1 MAKNNNTNKINN
13 NSSSGYLEKIVK
25 SDIKTVA
32 ENRIK
37 PKKKVKKKIDEKT
50 KLSVMQLK
58 FVHEYVI
65 SGNATEAAIKAGYS
79 KKTAGSQGNDLLKRP
94 HIKDAIKKRLSEIED
109 SKIAKADEVL
119 KFITS
124 VIRGEIADSVVVVEG
139 KGRGRSKA
147 AIINKPAGLKERLS
161 AAEKMMKRYGLL
173 TEKVE
178 VKDTSESKSN
188 PQHEQLLSAIKGRVV
203 EGFNDDE
210 Q

>member
-1 MAKNNNTNKINN
+1 MNKDKDINKANNDNNT
-13 NSSSGYLEKIVK
+13 YLEKIVK
-25 SDIKTVA
+25 ASPKKVA
-32 ENRIK
+32 KNKIK

-109 SKIAKADEVL
+109 AKIAKADEVL

-124 VIRGEIADSVVVVEG
+124 VIRGEIEDSVVVAEG
-139 KGRGRSKA
+139 TGKGRSKA
-147 AIINKPAGLKERLS
+147 VIINKPAGLKERLS
-161 AAEKMMKRYGLL
+161 AAEKLMKRYGLL
-173 TEKVE
+173 TEKFE

-188 PQHEQLLSAIKGRVV
+188 QQHEQLLSAIKGRVV

-210 Q
+210 